1 MVYLRDFLYLLGKR
15 AVGAVLVSLGTIAI
29 VFFISHVL
37 SPNPA
42 ALWAGPKATHSTIQ
56 AVAQRYH
63 LNDPVP
69 TQFYYFLKDL
79 LTGNLGIDP
88 VTKQNIVSEIAASLP
103 NTVEL
108 VLLALAIV
116 VATGVGLGYIA
127 AMRFSTKT
135 DSVIRITYILAWST
149 PTYLGAILALLLFS
163 TYLHLFPSGGLYDL
177 SIAPPQA
184 VTGIFLLDSIIA
196 LNGPALL
203 SALQHLILP
212 ALVLAFLNFGLIA
225 RATRS
230 SILSVRWST
239 HVKSARAKGLQEG
252 EVRRRHIL
260 RNALIDATSLSALMF
275 GWILT
280 ETVVVEEIFAWPGI
294 GDLAYRS
301 ILSVDY
307 PALIPVV
314 VVFTIGVI
322 IANFVADVSYSLL
335 DPRIAM
341 GGGTGAVG

>member
-163 TYLHLFPSGGLYDL
+163 TYLHLFPSGGLYNL

>member
-1 MVYLRDFLYLLGKR
+1 MVYLRDFLSLLGKR
-15 AVGAVLVSLGTIAI
+15 AIGAVLVSLGTITI
-29 VFFISHVL
+29 IFFISHAL

-42 ALWAGPKATHSTIQ
+42 ALWAGPRATHSTIQ
-56 AVAQRYH
+56 AVAARYH
-63 LNDPVP
+63 LNDPLLV
-69 TQFYYFLKDL
+69 QFYFFLKDL
-79 LTGNLGIDP
+79 LTGNLGLDP
-88 VTKQNIVSEIAASLP
+88 LSGQTIVSEIAATLP

-108 VLLALAIV
+108 VLMALVIV
-116 VATGVGLGYIA
+116 IATGVGLGYLA
-127 AMRFSTKT
+127 AMRFSTKI
-135 DSVIRITYILAWST
+135 DSVIRTVYILAWST
-149 PTYLGAILALLLFS
+149 PTYLGAIAALLLFS
-163 TYLHLFPSGGLYDL
+163 TYLHIFPSGGLYDL
-177 SIAPPQA
+177 SISPPQP
-184 VTGIFLLDSIIA
+184 VTGIFLLDSVIA
-196 LNGPALL
+196 LNGPAFV
-203 SALQHLILP
+203 SAIEHLILP
-212 ALVLAFLNFGLIA
+212 ALVLSFLNFGLIA

-294 GDLAYRS
+294 GDFAYRS

-307 PALIPVV
+307 PALVPIV

-322 IANFVADVSYSLL
+322 IANFVADVAYSLL